1 MLFNIFLTLFFVFL
15 NGFFVAA
22 EFAIVKVRSS
32 QIELRIRTG
41 SKLANISKN
50 IIQNLDDYLAATQLG
65 ITMAS
70 LGLGWIG
77 ESVVTVLILDLMK
90 FLGIDISPQLAHK
103 IALPLA
109 FALITSL
116 HIIFGELAPKSLA
129 IVRSEQIT
137 LLLSLPLRIFYIIF
151 KPIISLLN
159 FFSNRFIILLGFEKI
174 TEEHGLH
181 SSEEIRYLLEES
193 SKSGIIA
200 KTEHKLLENVFEFS
214 DTPVK
219 QIMVPHNKIIAAEI
233 KMTSDEIMDTFI
245 EQGYS
250 RLPVYKDTIDNI
262 VGIIYAKDMI
272 SMMSHRNLII
282 INDIIRLPY
291 FVSEDYKI
299 SRLLRTFQKEKNHI
313 AIVLDEFGGTAG
325 IITLEDILEE
335 IVGEIQDEYDEEQP
349 LVEKINEN
357 EFVILSSSAISDTND
372 FLPVPLPES
381 EDYESVGGLIMHV
394 TGRIPETN
402 EIIHIENYSF
412 KILKRSKR
420 NIEKVKLT
428 YMVNHIVDSE

>member
-1 MLFNIFLTLFFVFL
+1 MIFNIFLTLFFVFL

-41 SKLANISKN
+41 SKLASISKN
-50 IIQNLDDYLAATQLG
+50 IIQKLDVYLAATQLG

-77 ESVVTVLILDLMK
+77 ESVVTVLILDLMR
-90 FLGIDISPQLAHK
+90 FIGIDISPQLAHK

-109 FALITSL
+109 FATITCL
-116 HIIFGELAPKSLA
+116 HIIFGEQAPKSLA
-129 IVRSEQIT
+129 ILRSEQVT
-137 LLLSLPLRIFYIIF
+137 LMLALPLRIFYLIF
-151 KPIISLLN
+151 KPIILLLN
-159 FFSNRFIILLGFEKI
+159 FLSNRVIILLGFERI

-219 QIMVPHNKIIAAEI
+219 QIMVPHNKIVAVEI
-233 KMTSDEIMDTFI
+233 KMSSDDIMNTFI

-250 RLPVYKDTIDNI
+250 RLPVYKDSIDNI
-262 VGIIYAKDMI
+262 IGIIYAKDMI
-272 SMMSHRNLII
+272 SMLNHRNLII
-282 INDIIRLPY
+282 INDIIRLPF
-291 FVSEDYKI
+291 FVGEDYKI
-299 SRLLRTFQKEKNHI
+299 SRLLHSFQKERNHI

-325 IITLEDILEE
+325 IVTMEDILEE

-349 LVEKINEN
+349 SVEKINDN
-357 EFVILSSSAISDTND
+357 EFVILASSTIGDTND

-381 EDYESVGGLIMHV
+381 EDYESVGGLIMNI

-402 EIIHIENYSF
+402 EIIPIDSYSC

-420 NIEKVKLT
+420 NIEKIKLT
-428 YMVNHIVDSE
+428 YIDKRIEE